1 MISHQIV
8 AFSASCEASFMFI
21 IINLGLLLVVIPVLR
36 NHSFAMSNIGRQSVT
51 PPDMSEKLNMWM
63 AAFASD
69 SLSDVCL
76 FL

>member
-1 MISHQIV
+1 MISHHIV
-8 AFSASCEASFMFI
+8 AFSANRDASFMFI
-21 IINLGLLLVVIPVLR
+21 INNLGLSLVVIPVLTS
-36 NHSFAMSNIGRQSVT
+36 HSLAISNIGRQSVI

-69 SLSDVCL
+69 SLSVVRL